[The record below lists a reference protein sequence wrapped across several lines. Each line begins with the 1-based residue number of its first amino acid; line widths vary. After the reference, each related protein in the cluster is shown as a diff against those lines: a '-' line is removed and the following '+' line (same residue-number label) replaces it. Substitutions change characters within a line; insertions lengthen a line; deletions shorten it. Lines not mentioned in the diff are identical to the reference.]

1 MSGDSEVPQPR
12 GRVSTS
18 WGVHAARRSLSG
30 KVSVG
35 PTEALWSSEAKAL
48 RAAYESSKDEGVL
61 GASVTV
67 YGVDAGTHSRVA
79 LYKDGVRQQ
88 LPYVTDDREYVLG

>member
-1 MSGDSEVPQPR
+1 MTDGDPEVPRPR
-12 GRVSTS
+12 GRSA
-18 WGVHAARRSLSG
+18 WGVHAARRSVSG

-48 RAAYESSKDEGVL
+48 RDAYESSKDEEVL

-67 YGVDAGTHSRVA
+67 YGVDAHTHTRVA
-79 LYKDGVRQQ
+79 LFKDGVRQQ